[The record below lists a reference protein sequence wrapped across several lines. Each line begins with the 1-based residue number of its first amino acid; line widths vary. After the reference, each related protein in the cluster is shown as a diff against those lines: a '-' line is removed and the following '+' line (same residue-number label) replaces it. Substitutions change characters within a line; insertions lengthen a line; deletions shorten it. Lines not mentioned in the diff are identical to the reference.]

1 MPKSNQSPMTASRQ
15 RGRVS
20 AAEVGGAAAPP
31 SASNAIDR
39 WLLQRML
46 TGLGRPPIR
55 IHLWDGAQV
64 SPPGITPE
72 AEMRIGDR
80 GWLYR
85 LISDPEVQFGE
96 GYSRGRIR
104 VEGDL
109 VRFIELV
116 YAGLMRT
123 QPDTLSWRLRNRLN
137 TLRRN
142 GLDRARRNIYH
153 HYDIGN
159 DFYRLWLDRQLVYT
173 CAYFPSPEID
183 LEAAQVAK
191 FDHVARKLWLRPGER
206 VVEAGCGW
214 GALALHL
221 ARNYGA
227 RVRAYNISREQ
238 LAYARERAR
247 SEGLDGQV
255 EFVEGDYREING
267 EYDVFVSVGMLEH
280 VGQAHYAEL
289 GAAMARCLGPQ
300 GRGLIHSIGRDRPGS
315 LNRWIERRIFPG
327 AQPPAISEMTA
338 LFEPWGF
345 SVLDLENLRLHYA
358 RTLEHWL
365 ARFDAHAEQVREQF
379 DPEFERAWRLY
390 LAGSVA
396 AFRYGTLQ
404 LFQVLFSRSQSNT
417 IPWTRAHLY
426 KD

>member
-1 MPKSNQSPMTASRQ
+1 M
-15 RGRVS
+15 RV
-20 AAEVGGAAAPP
+20 A
-31 SASNAIDR
+31 DR
-39 WLLQRML
+39 
-46 TGLGRPPIR
+46 
-55 IHLWDGAQV
+55 
-64 SPPGITPE
+64 S
-72 AEMRIGDR
+72 
-80 GWLYR
+80 WLYR

-96 GYSRGRIR
+96 GYSQGRIQ

-173 CAYFPSPEID
+173 CAYFPSPETD

-247 SEGLDGQV
+247 SEGLDRQV
-255 EFVEGDYREING
+255 EFVEGDYREITG

-280 VGQAHYAEL
+280 VGPAHYAEL
-289 GAAMARCLGPQ
+289 GAAMERCLRPE

-315 LNRWIERRIFPG
+315 LNRWIEHRIFPG
-327 AQPPAISEMTA
+327 AQPPAISQMTA

-365 ARFDAHAEQVREQF
+365 ARFDAHADQVREQF

-396 AFRYGTLQ
+396 AFRCGTLQ

-426 KD
+426 QD

>member
-1 MPKSNQSPMTASRQ
+1 MTASHQ

-20 AAEVGGAAAPP
+20 ATPVATNAP
-31 SASNAIDR
+31 SQGRANAVDS

-46 TGLGRPPIR
+46 TALGRPPIR
-55 IHLWDGAQV
+55 IRLWDGSQV
-64 SPPGITPE
+64 SPPGIAPE
-72 AEMRIGDR
+72 AEMRIADR
-80 GWLYR
+80 GILYR
-85 LISDPEVQFGE
+85 LVSDPELQFGE
-96 GYSRGRIR
+96 GYSQGRIQ

-123 QPDTLSWRLRNRLN
+123 QPDTLSYRLRNRLD

-173 CAYFPSPEID
+173 CAYFPSPETD
-183 LEAAQVAK
+183 LEAAQIAK

-221 ARNYGA
+221 ARNFGA

-255 EFVEGDYREING
+255 EFVEGDYREITG

-280 VGQAHYAEL
+280 VGPAHYGEL
-289 GAAMARCLGPQ
+289 GAAMDRCLGPE

-327 AQPPAISEMTA
+327 AQPPAISQMTA

-358 RTLEHWL
+358 RTLEHWR
-365 ARFDAHAEQVREQF
+365 ARFEAHAGQVREQF
-379 DPEFERAWRLY
+379 DPDFERAWRLY

-404 LFQVLFSRSQSNT
+404 LFQVLFSRSQSNA

-426 KD
+426 KG